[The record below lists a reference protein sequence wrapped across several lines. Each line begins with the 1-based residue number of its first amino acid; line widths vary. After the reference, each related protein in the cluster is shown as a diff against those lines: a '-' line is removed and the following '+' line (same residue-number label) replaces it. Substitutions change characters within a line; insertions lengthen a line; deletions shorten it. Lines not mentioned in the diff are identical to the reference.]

1 MSDVGDSFYFDDN
14 NIAHRVSSVSYS
26 QNGESASTF
35 CNREF
40 EIDSEDE
47 LIYVPIKLVDRTEV
61 CAECE
66 RSHSYISYE
75 RFNFEPEDS
84 DYKFFIRASLR
95 LGDKKGMIISETV
108 GADSLEEAKSKIE
121 DAYSMAEV
129 HQYIYIVK
137 SREYTDWNVVTD
149 KRMNKP

>member
-1 MSDVGDSFYFDDN
+1 MSGVGNSFYFDND

-26 QNGESASTF
+26 QDGGSASTF
-35 CNREF
+35 CSREF

-47 LIYVPIKLVDRTEV
+47 LMYVPLKLVDRTEI

-75 RFNFEPEDS
+75 RFNSEPEDI
-84 DYKFFIRASLR
+84 DYKFFIRASLK

-108 GADSLEEAKSKIE
+108 GADSLEGAKSKIE

-129 HQYIYIVK
+129 LQYIYIVR
-137 SREYTDWNVVTD
+137 SREYTDWEVITD
-149 KRMNKP
+149 ERMYKP